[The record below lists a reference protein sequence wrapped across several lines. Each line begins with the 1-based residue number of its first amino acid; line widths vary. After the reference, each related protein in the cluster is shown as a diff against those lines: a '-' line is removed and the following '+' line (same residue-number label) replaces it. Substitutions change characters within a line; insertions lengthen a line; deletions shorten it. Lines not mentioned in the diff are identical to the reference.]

1 MQPARY
7 RQLAMQP
14 ARYLVMKLVIAVGN
28 AASKVQAVG
37 CSWQCSLQGTG
48 SWVQLGT
55 RYRQLG
61 AVGNAASKVQA
72 VGYS

>member
-1 MQPARY
+1 MQLAMQPARY

-37 CSWQCSLQGTG
+37 
-48 SWVQLGT
+48 
-55 RYRQLG
+55 
-61 AVGNAASKVQA
+61 
-72 VGYS
+72 YS